1 MLHHLRIHEPHYTAK
16 PIPSLT
22 SQCHWSCISLV
33 SHASS
38 YLRFAVIVQSQ
49 RIGSDQR
56 LVHKNQSSVI
66 RPYPSRLHN
75 SSNVS
80 WQGLVRA
87 TGIALTVVGF
97 VFAPQ
102 KITEQGMEP
111 SDATFEAHC
120 LLARIYCDQVRWYL
134 WREAYASST
143 QPRECSVASLL
154 VQIGSKGL
162 HLVQFSRDPATK
174 SVHLFELE

>member
-1 MLHHLRIHEPHYTAK
+1 MLHHLRMHEPYYTAK

-22 SQCHWSCISLV
+22 SQCHWSCIS
-33 SHASS
+33 HAIS
-38 YLRFAVIVQSQ
+38 YLRFAVIVQSR
-49 RIGSDQR
+49 RIGPDQR

-75 SSNVS
+75 SSKVR
-80 WQGLVRA
+80 WQGLVRE

-134 WREAYASST
+134 WREAYA
-143 QPRECSVASLL
+143 
-154 VQIGSKGL
+154 
-162 HLVQFSRDPATK
+162 
-174 SVHLFELE
+174 